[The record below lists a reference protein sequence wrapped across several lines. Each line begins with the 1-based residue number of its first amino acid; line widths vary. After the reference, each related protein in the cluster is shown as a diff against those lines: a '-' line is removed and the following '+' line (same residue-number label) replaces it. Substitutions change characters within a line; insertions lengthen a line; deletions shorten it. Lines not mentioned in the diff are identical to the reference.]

1 MSLDINKA
9 ALQLFNA
16 SSLLQKQYSDNTKAL
31 DTAVKAFNEENPNSL
46 EKRRLQSKTT
56 WLIPQIPTL
65 INLSKSPDGL
75 LSNHIV
81 AAVDGSHI
89 DIDRH
94 SSIQC
99 YLINI
104 GLSLIHI

>member
-46 EKRRLQSKTT
+46 ETVSYTHLRAHET
-56 WLIPQIPTL
+56 
-65 INLSKSPDGL
+65 
-75 LSNHIV
+75 
-81 AAVDGSHI
+81 
-89 DIDRH
+89 
-94 SSIQC
+94 
-99 YLINI
+99 
-104 GLSLIHI
+104 